1 MHAILMLVRLADFA
15 CRKASIVGSGKKISS
30 QCGGQDDDMK
40 QAWTLSTCF
49 EHFGAVRSRQ
59 HFGGSAIS
67 GDGATV
73 VVAMWEDELVR
84 EHSQLTYQSRF
95 APTLKGKMHGV
106 SQQWIA
112 HLKWAIAHCDS
123 RVRVV
128 VLTAE
133 DARADPRVVRSC
145 YPDDSLVM
153 QITDFDTRT
162 GVFRACTV

>member
-1 MHAILMLVRLADFA
+1 MRPT
-15 CRKASIVGSGKKISS
+15 
-30 QCGGQDDDMK
+30 
-40 QAWTLSTCF
+40 WTLSTCF

-73 VVAMWEDELVR
+73 VVAVWEDELVQEQR
-84 EHSQLTYQSRF
+84 RLIYQSRF
-95 APTLKGKMHGV
+95 APALKGKTRRV

-112 HLKWAIAHCDS
+112 HLKWAIAHCNS
-123 RVRVV
+123 RLRVV

-133 DARADPRVVRSC
+133 DTEANPRIVRSC

-153 QITDFDTRT
+153 QITDFDSRT
-162 GVFRACTV
+162 GVFRARTP